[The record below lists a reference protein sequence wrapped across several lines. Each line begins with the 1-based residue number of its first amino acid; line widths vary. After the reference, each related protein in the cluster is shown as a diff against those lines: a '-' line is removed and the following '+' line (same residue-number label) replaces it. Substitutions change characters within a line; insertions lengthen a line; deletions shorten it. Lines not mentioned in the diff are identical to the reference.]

1 MRVIVIQLIMVI
13 IMFSF
18 FSCQRQ
24 SSEVREIILLP
35 APVMM
40 EERDGVFKLDSS
52 TVIHITDNPRL
63 NETAQLLAEMIEA
76 PTGYELSI
84 DSDINS
90 SRGIILE
97 LTEDVENGD
106 EAYSLEI
113 SKRKIH
119 IRASSTAGIYYGIQT
134 VRQLFP
140 PAFESSKETDLE
152 VWEAPC
158 VYIEDYPRFSW
169 RGMHLDVSRHFFPV
183 EFVKRYIDLIAMHK
197 MNIFHWHLIDDQ
209 GWRIEIKKYP
219 KLTGIGAWRVDR
231 EDKPW
236 NAREPQ
242 KPGEVATYGGYYTQD
257 DIRDIVKYAQL
268 RNITIVPEIEM
279 PAHVTSALAAYPE
292 YSCTGGPFTV
302 PPGGLWPISDI
313 YCAGKDETFEFLED
327 ILTEV
332 MDLFPSEYIHVGG
345 DEADKTEWERCPDCQ
360 ARIEDEGLKD
370 EAELQSYFIKRI
382 EKFLSANGRKLI
394 GWDEIL
400 EGGLAPGA
408 AVMSWRGMSGG
419 IEAAHSGHY
428 VVMSPG
434 THCYFDHYQADPSDE
449 PKAIGGYTT
458 LRKVYSFDPVPDALS
473 EDEKKYIMGA
483 QANLW
488 TEYISNGNHAEYMVL
503 PRMTALAEVLWLP
516 EEKLDW
522 KNFSRR
528 IHNFFKRF
536 DVMGL
541 NYSRGSYSVDMEA
554 EYDEEQE
561 AVKVS
566 MEAEFPDAEIHY
578 TLDGSEPG
586 LNSETYTE
594 PIILESTSTIKAAIF
609 SEDSA
614 AGNISEET
622 VYIHKATGCDVNYS
636 VPYSDKYEALG
647 ALTLVN
653 GIKGS
658 LNFADGQW
666 QGFEGKD
673 LDIIIDLGEIKD
685 ISSVSVSFLSSVG
698 SWVFLPEFVLLQVS
712 RDGETFTD
720 IARID
725 NDLEPHEQ
733 DREIKEFAFEGE
745 PRQAQYLRLLGKSI
759 IECPSWHAG
768 AGGKAWIFADEV
780 IIW

>member
-1 MRVIVIQLIMVI
+1 MRKIVIQLIIVI
-13 IMFSF
+13 TMLAC
-18 FSCQRQ
+18 FSCKQQ
-24 SSEVREIILLP
+24 KNEISEIVLLP
-35 APVMM
+35 KPVLI
-40 EERDGVFKLDSS
+40 EKRAGVFKLDSS
-52 TVIHITDNPRL
+52 TPIHITDNTL
-63 NETAQLLAEMIEA
+63 INETANLFAEMIGR
-76 PTGYELSI
+76 PTGFKLAI
-84 DSDINS
+84 DHDVNS
-90 SRGIILE
+90 SKGIILE
-97 LTEDVENGD
+97 LAGEIGNGD
-106 EAYSLEI
+106 EAYRLEI
-113 SKRKIH
+113 DRRKIH
-119 IRASSTAGIYYGIQT
+119 ISASSPAGIFYGIQT

-140 PAFESSKETDLE
+140 PAFEYSKVTDIKSWE
-152 VWEAPC
+152 VPC

-197 MNIFHWHLIDDQ
+197 MNVFHWHLVDDQ

-219 KLTGIGAWRVDR
+219 KLTGIGAWRADR

-242 KPGEVATYGGYYTQD
+242 KPGEIATYGGYYTQD
-257 DIRDIVKYAQL
+257 DIRNIVKYAQE
-268 RNITIVPEIEM
+268 RYVTIVPEIEM

-292 YSCTGGPFTV
+292 YSCTGEPFTV

-327 ILTEV
+327 ILSEV
-332 MDLFPSEYIHVGG
+332 MHLFPSEYIHVGG

-360 ARIEDEGLKD
+360 ARIKEEGLKD

-434 THCYFDHYQADPSDE
+434 SHCYFDHYQADPSTE
-449 PKAIGGYTT
+449 PQAIGGYTT
-458 LRKVYSFDPVPDALS
+458 LKKVYSFNPVPDALS
-473 EDEKKYIMGA
+473 EDEKNYIMGA

-488 TEYISNGNHAEYMVL
+488 TEYISDGDHAEYMVL

-516 EEKLDW
+516 EEQLEW

-536 DVMGL
+536 DIMGL
-541 NYSRGSYSVDMEA
+541 HYSRGSYSVDMEA
-554 EYDEEQE
+554 VYDEKQG

-566 MEAEFPDAEIHY
+566 MAAEHPDAVIRY
-578 TLDGSEPG
+578 TLDGSDPG
-586 LNSETYTE
+586 LNSDTYTG
-594 PIILESTSTIKAAIF
+594 PLVLESTSTIRAAIF
-609 SEDSA
+609 SEDSSS
-614 AGNISEET
+614 GNIIEET
-622 VYIHKATGCDVNYS
+622 VYIHKATGRKVNYA
-636 VPYSDKYEALG
+636 VPYSDTYKAFE

-666 QGFEGKD
+666 QGFEGND
-673 LDIIIDLGEIKD
+673 LDITIDLGEITD
-685 ISSVSVSFLSSVG
+685 ISSISISFLSSVG
-698 SWVFLPEFVLLQVS
+698 SWVFLPEFVLFQVS
-712 RDGETFTD
+712 GDGETYTD
-720 IARID
+720 FARIE
-725 NDLEPHEQ
+725 NDLEPREQ
-733 DREIKEFAFEGE
+733 DREIKEFAAGGD
-745 PRQAQYLRLLGKSI
+745 PQQARYIRVLGKSI
-759 IECPSWHAG
+759 AKCPTWHAG
-768 AGGKAWIFADEV
+768 AGDKAWIFADEV
-780 IIW
+780 IIK